1 MDEMKKLKQL
11 DPRWITVLLLLTS
24 GVFVFVFPLL
34 HTESSLFGILLIS
47 AIIFLAAYNI
57 SRRLI
62 LIGLIAIFIEV
73 GTRTTDFIILNYLAI
88 VTTNLF
94 FIYIVGNVV
103 LDMMRQR
110 SVTLFTLVEAV
121 NGYLLMGIMFISLVV
136 FCEFTFPGS
145 YLFNGEESMNLVYY
159 TMVTLTTVGYGDI
172 TPQLP
177 VAKSLSMIIAISGQ
191 FYIAVVVAI
200 IVGKFA
206 SKN

>member
-11 DPRWITVLLLLTS
+11 DPKWITVLLLLSS
-24 GVFVFVFPLL
+24 GVFVFIFPLL
-34 HTESSLFGILLIS
+34 QTESSLFGILLIS

-73 GTRTTDFIILNYLAI
+73 GTRTTDFKVLNYLAV

-110 SVTLFTLVEAV
+110 SVTLFTMVEAV
-121 NGYLLMGIMFISLVV
+121 NGYLLLGIMFISLVD
-136 FCEFTFPGS
+136 FCELTFPGS
-145 YLFNGEESMNLVYY
+145 YLLKGEESMDLVYY

-172 TPQLP
+172 TPQVP

>member
-1 MDEMKKLKQL
+1 MDEIKKLKQL

-24 GVFVFVFPLL
+24 GVFVFILPLL
-34 HTESSLFGILLIS
+34 QTKSSLFGILLIS
-47 AIIFLAAYNI
+47 AIIFLAAYDI

-62 LIGLIAIFIEV
+62 FIGLIAIVI
-73 GTRTTDFIILNYLAI
+73 DFIALNYLAI

-94 FIYIVGNVV
+94 LIYIVGNVV
-103 LDMMRQR
+103 LNMMRQS
-110 SVTLFTLVEAV
+110 SVTFFTLLQAV

-136 FCEFTFPGS
+136 FCEHTFPGS
-145 YLFNGEESMNLVYY
+145 YLLKGEESIDLVYY
-159 TMVTLTTVGYGDI
+159 TLVTLTTVGYGDI
-172 TPQLP
+172 TPQIP

-200 IVGKFA
+200 IVGQFA

>member
-24 GVFVFVFPLL
+24 GVFVFILPLL
-34 HTESSLFGILLIS
+34 QTESSLIGILLIS

-62 LIGLIAIFIEV
+62 LMGFIAIAIEV
-73 GTRTTDFIILNYLAI
+73 GTRTTDFIVLNYLAV

-94 FIYIVGNVV
+94 LIYIVGNVV
-103 LDMMRQR
+103 LNMMRQR

-121 NGYLLMGIMFISLVV
+121 NGYLLLGIMFISLVV
-136 FCEFTFPGS
+136 FCELTFPGS
-145 YLFNGEESMNLVYY
+145 YLFKGEEGIDLVYY
-159 TMVTLTTVGYGDI
+159 TLVTLTTVGYGDI
-172 TPQLP
+172 TPQIP

>member
-11 DPRWITVLLLLTS
+11 DPKWITVLLLLSS
-24 GVFVFVFPLL
+24 GVFVFIFPLL
-34 HTESSLFGILLIS
+34 QTESSLFGILLIS

-73 GTRTTDFIILNYLAI
+73 GTRTTDFKVLNYLAV

-94 FIYIVGNVV
+94 FIYIVANVV

-121 NGYLLMGIMFISLVV
+121 NGYLLMGIMFISLVA
-136 FCEFTFPGS
+136 FCELTFPGS
-145 YLFNGEESMNLVYY
+145 YLLKGEESMDLVYY

-172 TPQLP
+172 TPQVP

>member
-1 MDEMKKLKQL
+1 MDIIKKLKRL
-11 DPRWITVLLLLTS
+11 NPRWIAVLLLLTS
-24 GVFVFVFPLL
+24 GVFVFVLPLL
-34 HTESSLFGILLIS
+34 QTKSSLLGILLIS

-73 GTRTTDFIILNYLAI
+73 GTRTTDFIILNYLA
-88 VTTNLF
+88 VMTTNLF
-94 FIYIVGNVV
+94 LIYIVGNVV

-121 NGYLLMGIMFISLVV
+121 NGYLLLGIMFISLVA
-136 FCEFTFPGS
+136 FCELTFPGS
-145 YLFNGEESMNLVYY
+145 YLFKGEEGVDLVYY
-159 TMVTLTTVGYGDI
+159 TLVTLTTVGYGDI
-172 TPQLP
+172 IPQLP

>member
-1 MDEMKKLKQL
+1 MDEIKKYKKF
-11 DPRWITVLLLLTS
+11 DPRWITVLLLLVS
-24 GVFVFVFPLL
+24 SIFVFVLPLIQ
-34 HTESSLFGILLIS
+34 TESSLLGILLIS

-57 SRRLI
+57 SRRLV

-73 GTRTTDFIILNYLAI
+73 ATRATDFEVLNYLA
-88 VTTNLF
+88 VLTTNLF

-103 LDMMRQR
+103 LHMMRQR

-121 NGYLLMGIMFISLVV
+121 NGYLLMGIMFISLVA
-136 FCEFTFPGS
+136 FCELTFPGA
-145 YLFNGEESMNLVYY
+145 YLFKGEEGVDLVYY
-159 TMVTLTTVGYGDI
+159 TLVTLTTLGYGDI
-172 TPQLP
+172 TPQIP

-206 SKN
+206 GKN

>member
-1 MDEMKKLKQL
+1 MDETKKLKQL

-24 GVFVFVFPLL
+24 VVFVFIYPLL
-34 HTESSLFGILLIS
+34 QTKSSLFGILLIS
-47 AIIFLAAYNI
+47 AIIFLAAYDI

-62 LIGLIAIFIEV
+62 FIGLIAIVIEV
-73 GTRTTDFIILNYLAI
+73 GTRTTDFIALNYLAI

-94 FIYIVGNVV
+94 LIYIVGNVV
-103 LDMMRQR
+103 LDMMRQS
-110 SVTLFTLVEAV
+110 SVTFFTLLQAV

-136 FCEFTFPGS
+136 FCEHTFPGS
-145 YLFNGEESMNLVYY
+145 YLLKGEESIDLVYY
-159 TMVTLTTVGYGDI
+159 TLVTLTTVGYGDI
-172 TPQLP
+172 TPQIP

>member
-1 MDEMKKLKQL
+1 M
-11 DPRWITVLLLLTS
+11 LLLLTS
-24 GVFVFVFPLL
+24 GVFVFIFPLMQ
-34 HTESSLFGILLIS
+34 TESSLFGILLIS
-47 AIIFLAAYNI
+47 AIIFLAAYDI

-62 LIGLIAIFIEV
+62 FIGLIAVVIEV
-73 GTRTTDFIILNYLAI
+73 GTRTTDFISLNYLAV

-94 FIYIVGNVV
+94 LIYIVGNVV

-110 SVTLFTLVEAV
+110 SVTLFTLLQAV

-136 FCEFTFPGS
+136 FCEHTFPGS
-145 YLFNGEESMNLVYY
+145 YLLKGEESMDLVYY
-159 TMVTLTTVGYGDI
+159 TLVTLTTVGYGDI
-172 TPQLP
+172 TPQIP

>member
-1 MDEMKKLKQL
+1 MDEIKKYKQF
-11 DPRWITVLLLLTS
+11 DPRWLTVLLLLVS
-24 GVFVFVFPLL
+24 GIFVFVLPLI
-34 HTESSLFGILLIS
+34 HTESSLLGILLIS

-62 LIGLIAIFIEV
+62 IIGLITIFIEV
-73 GTRTTDFIILNYLAI
+73 GTRTTDFIVLNYLA
-88 VTTNLF
+88 VLTTNLF

-103 LDMMRQR
+103 LDIMRQR
-110 SVTLFTLVEAV
+110 SVTLFTLGEAV
-121 NGYLLMGIMFISLVV
+121 NGYLLMGIMFISLVA

-145 YLFNGEESMNLVYY
+145 YLLKEEESMDLVYY
-159 TMVTLTTVGYGDI
+159 TLVTLTTVGYGDI

-206 SKN
+206 GKN

>member
-1 MDEMKKLKQL
+1 MDEMKKIQQL
-11 DPRWITVLLLLTS
+11 DPRWIAVLLLLTS
-24 GVFVFVFPLL
+24 GVFVFVLPLL
-34 HTESSLFGILLIS
+34 KTESPLLGILLIS
-47 AIIFLAAYNI
+47 VIIFLAAYNI

-73 GTRTTDFIILNYLAI
+73 GTRTTDFKVLNYLAV

-94 FIYIVGNVV
+94 LIYIVGNVV

-121 NGYLLMGIMFISLVV
+121 NGYLLMGIMFISLVAY
-136 FCEFTFPGS
+136 CELTFPGA
-145 YLFNGEESMNLVYY
+145 YLFKGEESIDLVYY
-159 TMVTLTTVGYGDI
+159 TIVTLTTVGYGDI
-172 TPQLP
+172 IPQIP
-177 VAKSLSMIIAISGQ
+177 IAKSLSMIIAISGQ

>member
-24 GVFVFVFPLL
+24 GVFVFILPLL
-34 HTESSLFGILLIS
+34 QTESSLFGILLIS

-57 SRRLI
+57 SHRLI

-73 GTRTTDFIILNYLAI
+73 GTRTTDFIALNYLAI

-103 LDMMRQR
+103 LNMMRQR

-121 NGYLLMGIMFISLVV
+121 NGYLLMGIMFTSLVV
-136 FCEFTFPGS
+136 FCELTFPGS
-145 YLFNGEESMNLVYY
+145 YLFKDAEGVDLVYY
-159 TMVTLTTVGYGDI
+159 TLVTLTTVGYGDI
-172 TPQLP
+172 TPQIP

>member
-24 GVFVFVFPLL
+24 GVFVFIFPLMQ
-34 HTESSLFGILLIS
+34 TESSLFGILLIS
-47 AIIFLAAYNI
+47 AIIFLAAYDI

-62 LIGLIAIFIEV
+62 FIGLIAVVIEV
-73 GTRTTDFIILNYLAI
+73 GTRTTDFIALNYLAV

-94 FIYIVGNVV
+94 LIYIVGNVV

-110 SVTLFTLVEAV
+110 SVTLFTLLQAV

-136 FCEFTFPGS
+136 FCEHTFPGS
-145 YLFNGEESMNLVYY
+145 YLLKGEESMDLVYY
-159 TMVTLTTVGYGDI
+159 TLVTLTTVGYGDI
-172 TPQLP
+172 TPQIP

>member
-1 MDEMKKLKQL
+1 MDEMKKMKQL

-24 GVFVFVFPLL
+24 GVFVFVLPLL
-34 HTESSLFGILLIS
+34 QTESSLFGILLIS

-57 SRRLI
+57 SRRVI

-73 GTRTTDFIILNYLAI
+73 GTRTTDFIILNYLAV

-94 FIYIVGNVV
+94 LIYIVGNVV

-121 NGYLLMGIMFISLVV
+121 NGYLLMSIMFISLVA

-145 YLFNGEESMNLVYY
+145 YLLKGEESMDLVYY
-159 TMVTLTTVGYGDI
+159 TLVTLTTVGYGDI
-172 TPQLP
+172 TPQIP

>member
-1 MDEMKKLKQL
+1 M
-11 DPRWITVLLLLTS
+11 
-24 GVFVFVFPLL
+24 
-34 HTESSLFGILLIS
+34 
-47 AIIFLAAYNI
+47 
-57 SRRLI
+57 
-62 LIGLIAIFIEV
+62 

-206 SKN
+206 GKN

>member
-1 MDEMKKLKQL
+1 MDEMKKIQQL
-11 DPRWITVLLLLTS
+11 DPRWIAVLLLLTS
-24 GVFVFVFPLL
+24 GVFVFVLPLL
-34 HTESSLFGILLIS
+34 KTESPLLGILLIS

-73 GTRTTDFIILNYLAI
+73 GTRTTDFKVLNYLAV

-94 FIYIVGNVV
+94 LIYIVGNVV

-121 NGYLLMGIMFISLVV
+121 NGYLLMGIMFISLVAY
-136 FCEFTFPGS
+136 CELTFPGA
-145 YLFNGEESMNLVYY
+145 YLFKGEESIDLVYY
-159 TMVTLTTVGYGDI
+159 TIVTLTTVGYGDI
-172 TPQLP
+172 IPQIP
-177 VAKSLSMIIAISGQ
+177 IAKSLSMIIAISGQ

>member
-24 GVFVFVFPLL
+24 GVFVFILPLL
-34 HTESSLFGILLIS
+34 QTESSLFGILLIS

-73 GTRTTDFIILNYLAI
+73 GTRTTDFIVLNYLAV

-121 NGYLLMGIMFISLVV
+121 NGYLLLGIMFISLVA
-136 FCEFTFPGS
+136 FCELTFPGS
-145 YLFNGEESMNLVYY
+145 YLFKGAEGVDLVYY
-159 TMVTLTTVGYGDI
+159 TLVTLTTVGYGDI
-172 TPQLP
+172 TPQIP

>member
-1 MDEMKKLKQL
+1 MKKIQQL
-11 DPRWITVLLLLTS
+11 DPRWIAVLLLLTS
-24 GVFVFVFPLL
+24 GVFVFVLPLL
-34 HTESSLFGILLIS
+34 KTESPLLGILLIS
-47 AIIFLAAYNI
+47 VIIFLAAYNI

-73 GTRTTDFIILNYLAI
+73 GTRTTDFKVLNYLAV

-94 FIYIVGNVV
+94 LIYIVGNVV

-121 NGYLLMGIMFISLVV
+121 NGYLLMGIMFISLVAY
-136 FCEFTFPGS
+136 CELTFPGA
-145 YLFNGEESMNLVYY
+145 YLFKGEESIDLVYY
-159 TMVTLTTVGYGDI
+159 TIVTLTTVGYGDI
-172 TPQLP
+172 IPQIP
-177 VAKSLSMIIAISGQ
+177 IAKSLSMIIAISGQ

>member
-1 MDEMKKLKQL
+1 MDEIKKYKQF
-11 DPRWITVLLLLTS
+11 DPRWLTVLLLLVS
-24 GVFVFVFPLL
+24 GIFVFVLPLI
-34 HTESSLFGILLIS
+34 HTELSLLGILLIS

-62 LIGLIAIFIEV
+62 IIGLITIFIEV
-73 GTRTTDFIILNYLAI
+73 GTRTTDFIVLNYLA
-88 VTTNLF
+88 VLTTNLF

-103 LDMMRQR
+103 LDIMRQR

-121 NGYLLMGIMFISLVV
+121 NGYLLMGIMFISLVA

-145 YLFNGEESMNLVYY
+145 YLLKEEESMDLVYY
-159 TMVTLTTVGYGDI
+159 TLVTLTTVGYGDI

-206 SKN
+206 GKN

>member
-24 GVFVFVFPLL
+24 GVFVFIFPLMQ
-34 HTESSLFGILLIS
+34 TESSLFGILLIS
-47 AIIFLAAYNI
+47 AIIFLAAYDI

-62 LIGLIAIFIEV
+62 FIGLIAVVIEV
-73 GTRTTDFIILNYLAI
+73 GTRTTDFISLNYLAV

-94 FIYIVGNVV
+94 LIYIVGNVV

-110 SVTLFTLVEAV
+110 SVTLFTLLQAV

-136 FCEFTFPGS
+136 FCEHTFPGS
-145 YLFNGEESMNLVYY
+145 YLLKGEESMDLVYY
-159 TMVTLTTVGYGDI
+159 TLVTLTTVGYGDI
-172 TPQLP
+172 TPQIP